1 MESSKIKS
9 NLRALRK
16 KHLKSKHS
24 LFVWKAYKIC
34 RDATYSIP
42 SWVLEY
48 IDTISSK
55 EIPDL
60 QLEMELDAIH
70 NFYKEKQNPLF
81 LWEALKLCY
90 SNSHP
95 LPYWVLNYF
104 KESASNLIELSNR
117 QEQSNKRTAS
127 EVYNALGMNKPGS
140 GNIFSKYQIQQR
152 DQKIIWKILDKA
164 EYDEEGDVKNIVK
177 VMKEV
182 TEELKKEDPMLEYA
196 TVRKTWFSS
205 REKLGIIPENY
216 EFKLQERRRKTAK
229 NKALRKKIALEKQKL
244 QT

>member
-1 MESSKIKS
+1 METSKIES
-9 NLRALRK
+9 ELHALRK
-16 KHLKSKHS
+16 KYVKNKHP

-34 RDATYSIP
+34 RDAIYSIP

-48 IDTISSK
+48 IDTIASK

-104 KESASNLIELSNR
+104 KESASNLIELSDR
-117 QEQSNKRTAS
+117 QEKSEQRAAF
-127 EVYNALGMNKPGS
+127 EVYKALGMKEPGS
-140 GNIFSKYQIQQR
+140 GTIFSKYQIQQR

-164 EYDEEGDVKNIVK
+164 DYDEEGDVKNITK
-177 VMKEV
+177 VLKDT